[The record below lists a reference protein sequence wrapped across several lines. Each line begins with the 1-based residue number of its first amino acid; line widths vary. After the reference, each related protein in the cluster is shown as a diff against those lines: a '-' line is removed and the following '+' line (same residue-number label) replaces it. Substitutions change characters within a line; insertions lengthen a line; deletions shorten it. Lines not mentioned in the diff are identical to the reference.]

1 MNKKSFAII
10 FFCFLSV
17 SLLYSHA
24 VQAINLT
31 EAFGNKVL
39 LNDTGLESYYAAN
52 SASLETRIGN
62 VVEVVLSLVG
72 VIFLILIIYSGLR
85 WMTAGGNDQTL
96 DKAKESLRQAIMGLI
111 IVVGAYAISLFIF
124 NSLN

>member
-1 MNKKSFAII
+1 MNKRSLAII
-10 FFCFLSV
+10 FFFFLSI
-17 SLLYSHA
+17 SLLYSHS
-24 VQAINLT
+24 VQAVNLT
-31 EAFGNKVL
+31 EAFGSKVL
-39 LNDTGLESYYAAN
+39 LSDTGLGDYYAVS
-52 SASLETRIGN
+52 SASLETRISK
-62 VVEVVLSLVG
+62 VVEVILSLVG

-96 DKAKESLRQAIMGLI
+96 DKAKETLRQAIMGLI